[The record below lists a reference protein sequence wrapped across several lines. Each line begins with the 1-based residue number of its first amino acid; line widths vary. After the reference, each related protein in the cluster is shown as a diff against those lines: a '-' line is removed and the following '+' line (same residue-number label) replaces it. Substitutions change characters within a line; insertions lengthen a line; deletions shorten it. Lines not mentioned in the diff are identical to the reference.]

1 MQINI
6 TIIIQTQ
13 VQIQSQIQI
22 TIQMENLLQA
32 GRANPTHHAPA
43 PPSLA
48 NTCRFSYMQGG
59 SSQHASPRPPSLAH
73 TCIFSYMQG
82 GPVQHASPPLPL
94 PPSLIRVY
102 SLTCRVGQ
110 SNTPRPPSP
119 PPSLANTCIFSYMQ
133 GGPSRKSREKVSG
146 ERLHQSTDESPTKVQ
161 RNLIRVTM

>member
-1 MQINI
+1 MQIQIQINI

-22 TIQMENLLQA
+22 TIQMEDLLQA

-43 PPSLA
+43 
-48 NTCRFSYMQGG
+48 
-59 SSQHASPRPPSLAH
+59 
-73 TCIFSYMQG
+73 
-82 GPVQHASPPLPL
+82 
-94 PPSLIRVY
+94 
-102 SLTCRVGQ
+102 
-110 SNTPRPPSP
+110 

-133 GGPSRKSREKVSG
+133 GGPSRKSREKVYG

>member
-1 MQINI
+1 MI
-6 TIIIQTQ
+6 
-13 VQIQSQIQI
+13 IQSQIQI

-59 SSQHASPRPPSLAH
+59 PSQHASPRPPSLAH

-119 PPSLANTCIFSYMQ
+119 PSLANTCIFSYMH
-133 GGPSRKSREKVSG
+133 GGPIQHASPPPP
-146 ERLHQSTDESPTKVQ
+146 LHPS
-161 RNLIRVTM
+161 LIRVYSLTCMVGQSNTPRPLLPSIPR